1 MSNNVFLKA
10 LDSAVAALVG
20 PQNAANPTR
29 TVVETPQSNP
39 SQSTPYTGARKAGS
53 LDAIRQAQPL
63 SPEARLELHPKLRP
77 PMPPNA
83 LAGVPFASP
92 ETAAAVCR
100 EACDAPVLTPEE
112 KSALDAIDAKWMRLS
127 GALAEQ
133 LRVTPNQRYTRHLE
147 DVASRIAEGQT
158 TESFDGWTRED
169 WQQDHAE
176 KVSALKRPMRQL
188 EQQAWQ
194 VVQPAYQRVSVA
206 VDAFVDG
213 LEGQEQEVAA
223 RFCLPYTPSATILR
237 LRKVAQT
244 FATADHSGVGRPKS
258 MVDALPR

>member
-1 MSNNVFLKA
+1 MNILEKFDRLLNGA
-10 LDSAVAALVG
+10 PANSAG
-20 PQNAANPTR
+20 R
-29 TVVETPQSNP
+29 TVVVPPQPNP
-39 SQSTPYTGARKAGS
+39 SPSTPYRGARKAGT
-53 LDAIRQAQPL
+53 LDAIKRSQPL
-63 SPEARLELHPKLRP
+63 SPEAQAELHPKIRP
-77 PMPPNA
+77 ALSPNA

-133 LRVTPNQRYTRHLE
+133 LRITPNQRYARHLE
-147 DVASRIAEGQT
+147 EVADKIAEGQT